1 MEIPPRP
8 WYALPRFFRDPITS
22 GSIVAY
28 GIQFPSLTIN
38 ACSTTCLFFH
48 DCSLV
53 NKHLT
58 HVMQQYF
65 VYTRTA
71 IWKMCDKVKSQ
82 NNRG

>member
-38 ACSTTCLFFH
+38 ACSTCLFSMIVEPSKQTPYSRNAAVF
-48 DCSLV
+48 C
-53 NKHLT
+53 
-58 HVMQQYF
+58 
-65 VYTRTA
+65 VYA
-71 IWKMCDKVKSQ
+71 HSNLENV
-82 NNRG
+82 